1 MALPSDASV
10 YSNLTNIGT
19 NGVAT
24 NGVATNM
31 PSSIVAG

>member
-24 NGVATNM
+24 NM